1 MIWGESYKYLVDSR
15 EKKIDRKC
23 CVNTIRLLM
32 QLSLMPLCKY
42 KRHRIHFIK
51 EFIGAHNIKERP
63 FSVENIV

>member
-1 MIWGESYKYLVDSR
+1 MLRQYNPLTDAAF
-15 EKKIDRKC
+15 
-23 CVNTIRLLM
+23 
-32 QLSLMPLCKY
+32 SLMPLCKY